1 MKRNEGW
8 RQVFRQESTREK
20 RAGSLTPIK
29 RSTMVGP
36 SLSGGGRPFLCCI
49 LLPSHSYSPASIL
62 HRTPLPAKHMKS
74 LQNRPPRERAESLSM
89 QKAMEAVMKQL
100 EKAPGQLQ

>member
-1 MKRNEGW
+1 
-8 RQVFRQESTREK
+8 
-20 RAGSLTPIK
+20 
-29 RSTMVGP
+29 
-36 SLSGGGRPFLCCI
+36 
-49 LLPSHSYSPASIL
+49 
-62 HRTPLPAKHMKS
+62 MKS